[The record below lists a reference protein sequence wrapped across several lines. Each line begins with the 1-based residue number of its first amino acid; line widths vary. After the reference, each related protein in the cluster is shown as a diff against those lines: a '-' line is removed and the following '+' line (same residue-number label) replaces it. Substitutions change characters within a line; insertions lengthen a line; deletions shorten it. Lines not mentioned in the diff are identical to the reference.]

1 MKVRNPQASIWL
13 YKPRARS
20 ALGGAYTASSR
31 FTSITKLDI
40 TPYLADSGF
49 RTSRA
54 LADPNGG
61 SFQIQLTPR
70 PLAGLGDML
79 DALIEPMDI
88 IEIRGTGVATGTPY
102 PLIMRGFVGSVGL
115 DEDIDGGQ
123 PQRRITV
130 TGYGIGRVL
139 NLLRIR
145 FMAAGLTPEASQA
158 LTDQYG
164 IPFGPQALATFDA
177 LTMFSGSQGNIQAP
191 TDFLAGALAQI
202 INPYLAKLF
211 ANVPDSLAPLRSMT
225 AACTITSGQVPP
237 VQGSSAFDGRSVY
250 EVLSSLLDVGV
261 FNELFVDDQDTALV
275 LTARPLPWRDAGGAP
290 IGGAAAAAD
299 YTVGL
304 DSYVAGSFTRSDA
317 GVANYFWV
325 TRAFGDL
332 INDNERRLQGA
343 TGDAASYL
351 IPQRENNDPT
361 SFGWRFMEV
370 QTQLT
375 NAGAAIMAPD
385 AAGNGQRTLS
395 EEDWLTQRR
404 QTLIDLNQDN
414 LVFETG
420 TLRLKGDP
428 AIKPGMYLVIP
439 RGKTQMRVYVD
450 AVSHAFGQAVGFLT
464 TVQFS
469 RGTGWLERV
478 SAPANS
484 SPAFDWR
491 DERGVN

>member
-13 YKPRARS
+13 YKRRARS
-20 ALGGAYTASSR
+20 ALGGAYAASSR
-31 FTSITKLDI
+31 FTAITKLDI

-61 SFQIQLTPR
+61 SFQIQFTPR
-70 PLAGLGDML
+70 PVAGLGDSI

-88 IEIRGTGVATGTPY
+88 IELRAAGVATGTPY
-102 PLIMRGFVGSVGL
+102 PLLMRGFVGSVGL
-115 DEDIDGGQ
+115 DEDIDGGV

-130 TGYGIGRVL
+130 SGYGIGRVL

-145 FMAAGLTPEASQA
+145 FQSGAITPEAAQA

-164 IPFGPQALATFDA
+164 IPFGQQALATFDA
-177 LTMFSGSQGNIQAP
+177 LSLYSGSQGNIQSPA
-191 TDFLAGALAQI
+191 DFINGALASI

-211 ANVPDSLAPLRSMT
+211 ANVPDALAPLKTMT
-225 AACTITSGQVPP
+225 ADCSITSGQVPP
-237 VQGSSAFDGRSVY
+237 VQGSSAFDGRSVF
-250 EVLSSLLDVGV
+250 EVLASLLDVGV
-261 FNELFVDDQDTALV
+261 FNELFVDDRDSALV
-275 LTARPLPWRDAGGAP
+275 LTARPLPWRDAGGAA

-299 YTVGL
+299 YTVGMGSVVAA
-304 DSYVAGSFTRSDA
+304 SYTRSDA

-343 TGDAASYL
+343 TGDSASYL

-420 TLRLKGDP
+420 VLRLKGDP
-428 AIKPGMYLVIP
+428 AVKPGTYLVIP
-439 RGKTQMRVYVD
+439 RGKTQMRVYAD
-450 AVSHAFGQAVGFLT
+450 AVSHSFGQAGGFVT

-478 SAPANS
+478 AAPGNS